1 MNPFDGYLFDMTNGE
16 QHISQ
21 IDDEIDNEIDNE
33 TADRMLSGLVH
44 ADDAPPG
51 FSHVAEAVA
60 TLRLGADSITASPEA
75 GFISLLTTHVLENNR
90 RSRMKHSRLSTAVAA
105 SIGALSLVGG
115 LAAAGAL
122 PSAISNAADNA
133 LSGLGIASNASSADR
148 PTTTTVPD
156 TTSTTSAASHGS
168 SVSDL
173 AKGTEL
179 EGREK
184 GGAIASIASGGRSNN
199 TGSSGATGTTR
210 TTGPSGATGSSGAT
224 GISGV
229 SGPSGV
235 TGVSGPF
242 GPTGP
247 TGFTHTTRR

>member
-1 MNPFDGYLFDMTNGE
+1 MNPFDGYLFDMANRE

-21 IDDEIDNEIDNE
+21 IDDEIDNE

-60 TLRLGADSITASPEA
+60 TLRAGADSLTPSPDE
-75 GFISLLTTHVLENNR
+75 GFISLLTSQVLANNR
-90 RSRMKHSRLSTAVAA
+90 RSKMKHPRLSTAVAA
-105 SIGALSLVGG
+105 SVGVLSLVGG
-115 LAAAGAL
+115 LAVAGAL
-122 PSAISNAADNA
+122 PSAITNAADNA

-179 EGREK
+179 EGRAK
-184 GGAIASIASGGRSNN
+184 GGAIAAIASGGRSNH
-199 TGSSGATGTTR
+199 TGSSGTTGSS
-210 TTGPSGATGSSGAT
+210 GPSGATGSSGTTGASGTT
-224 GISGV
+224 GISRV

-235 TGVSGPF
+235 TGASGPF

-247 TGFTHTTRR
+247 TGFTHITRP